1 MGHTYKHP
9 RPALAVDCVVFGFD
23 WQNMKVLLTRRDEAP
38 YKGKYAFPGTF
49 VHIDETLED
58 AAYRAL
64 ARTGIKQLYLEQ
76 LYSFGEVGR
85 DARERVV
92 TVTYYALVK
101 PSDYTLIEGDASRHA
116 TWFSVHKHPPLAF
129 DHETILEVA
138 ILRLKGKVTYQPIG
152 FELLPD
158 KFTLTQLQ
166 SLYETILE
174 RPLDKRNFRKKIL
187 GMKLLKPL
195 DEKLTQVAHRAAQLY
210 RFDEKKY
217 LDLVKKG
224 FHFEI

>member
-1 MGHTYKHP
+1 MAHTYTHA
-9 RPALAVDCVVFGFD
+9 RPALAVDCVVFGFEAGRL
-23 WQNMKVLLTRRDEAP
+23 QILLVRRDEAP

-64 ARTGIKQLYLEQ
+64 GRTGVKDLFLEQ
-76 LYSFGEVGR
+76 LYSFGDVSR

-92 TVTYYALVK
+92 TVAYYALVK
-101 PSDYTLIEGDASRHA
+101 PSDYQLIKGDESRNA
-116 TWFSVHKHPPLAF
+116 EWFEVKKHPPLAF
-129 DHETILEVA
+129 DHAEILKVA
-138 ILRLKGKVTYQPIG
+138 VERLKGKVSYQPIG

-166 SLYETILE
+166 TLYETLLKQT
-174 RPLDKRNFRKKIL
+174 LDKRNFRKKIL
-187 GMKLLKPL
+187 AMGLLKPL

-210 RFDEKKY
+210 RFDERKY
-217 LDLVKKG
+217 KELRKKG
-224 FHFEI
+224 FHFEV